1 MKIVWDERHGKI
13 LVEFLKALDDNGIK
27 YFIIRG
33 YEGLPNKNPSKDVDI
48 MIETGKESQ
57 AASLLKQ
64 AYRNNH
70 LTNLHMD
77 CFGHIHCYVGMD
89 VSSKLSIHIDLVDG
103 YVSKGFEVFTFD
115 ELYQHVVP
123 YNGMNV
129 LDDLMNGI
137 MLVVYKIFG
146 YHHAKLKPAYQA
158 DIFKAQQQ
166 SPKEFSSI
174 LARIAGEKLGNKIC
188 DLIAQKD
195 FDAVVALEP
204 GFTKALK
211 KYTFKARPLNTIR
224 YSVEFLWQKI
234 NRIIFNYKK
243 YAKTFAVIAPDG
255 TGKTTFLDALL
266 DELNFYYV
274 NDVNDRRFHVYH
286 FRPEILPNLGQ
297 VGEKAGVMKQD
308 TDFTNPHRSKPANPL
323 SSLIRISYYTLDYI
337 IGWQKCVRNDVHYD
351 RYTIFDRYSYDF
363 IVDPGRTKLNLPE
376 SVRKFFVKL
385 TPQPKIVFCLDASPD
400 VIYKRKQE
408 LPLEEITRQISEY
421 RKLANMDTLRFKVI
435 NAEQTPGE
443 MAREA
448 AAIVIGRYT
457 EKLK

>member
-1 MKIVWDERHGKI
+1 MQIEWDERHGKI
-13 LVEFLKALDDNGIK
+13 LVEFLKTLDDSGIK
-27 YFIIRG
+27 YFILRG
-33 YEGLPNKNPSKDVDI
+33 YVGLPNKNPSKDVDI
-48 MIETGKESQ
+48 MIENGMESQ

-166 SPKEFSSI
+166 SPEAFRSVLI
-174 LARIAGEKLGNKIC
+174 RIAGEELGSKIC
-188 DLIAQKD
+188 NLIAQKD
-195 FDAVVALEP
+195 FDTVVALESE
-204 GFTKALK
+204 FTKALK

-274 NDVNDRRFHVYH
+274 NNTEDNRFHVYH
-286 FRPEILPNLGQ
+286 FRPSILPNLGA

-351 RYTIFDRYSYDF
+351 RYTIFDRYCYDF
-363 IVDPGRTKLNLPE
+363 IVDPRRTKLNLPE
-376 SVRKFFVKL
+376 SVRKFFVRL
-385 TPQPKIVFCLDASPD
+385 IPQPRIVFCLNARPE
-400 VIYKRKQE
+400 VVYARKQE
-408 LPLEEITRQISEY
+408 LSLEEIKRQSELY
-421 RKLANMDTLRFKVI
+421 KKVAESDKNRFVMI
-435 NAEQTPGE
+435 DAEQTPE
-443 MAREA
+443 KMANQAVE
-448 AAIVIGRYT
+448 VILNKYT
-457 EKLK
+457 EKLS

>member
-1 MKIVWDERHGKI
+1 MQIVWDERHGKI
-13 LVEFLKALDDNGIK
+13 LTEFLKALDDSSIK
-27 YFIIRG
+27 YFILRG
-33 YEGLPNKNPSKDVDI
+33 YEGLPNRNPSKDVDI
-48 MIETGKESQ
+48 MIDIGMLGATE
-57 AASLLKQ
+57 AILKRIF
-64 AYRNNH
+64 AKHGIEY
-70 LTNLHMD
+70 
-77 CFGHIHCYVGMD
+77 FYPVVYGHAHCYLGMNT
-89 VSSKLSIHIDLVDG
+89 SEQLSIHIDLIEG

-166 SPKEFSSI
+166 STKEFRSVLI
-174 LARIAGEKLGNKIC
+174 RIAGEELGSKIC
-188 DLIAQKD
+188 DLIALKD
-195 FDAVVALEP
+195 FGSVVALEP
-204 GFTKALK
+204 EFTKALK

-274 NDVNDRRFHVYH
+274 NNPEDNRFHVYH
-286 FRPEILPNLGQ
+286 FRPSILPNLGA

-308 TDFTNPHRSKPANPL
+308 TDFTNPHRSKPANQL

-351 RYTIFDRYSYDF
+351 RYTIFDRYCYDF
-363 IVDPGRTKLNLPE
+363 IVDPRRTKLNLPE
-376 SVRKFFVKL
+376 SVRKVFVRL
-385 TPQPKIVFCLDASPD
+385 IPQPRIVFCLNARPE
-400 VIYKRKQE
+400 VVYARKQE
-408 LPLEEITRQISEY
+408 LSLEEIKRQSELY
-421 RKLANMDTLRFKVI
+421 KKVAESDNKRFVMI
-435 NAEQTPGE
+435 DAEQTPE
-443 MAREA
+443 KMAKQAVE
-448 AAIVIGRYT
+448 VILNKYT
-457 EKLK
+457 EKL